1 MSSDPVLWKKNNHV
15 SSLCA
20 CNAVEKKIR
29 IRVLKHY
36 RTNHLSMLYSSESTI
51 LHGQNSA
58 NKGANVTYGADTFPE
73 TRLTKYTFKNIS
85 F

>member
-1 MSSDPVLWKKNNHV
+1 
-15 SSLCA
+15 
-20 CNAVEKKIR
+20 
-29 IRVLKHY
+29 
-36 RTNHLSMLYSSESTI
+36 MLYSSESTI